1 MIIKDKKSISI
12 MTIAVGVTCIVII
25 YIANFILN

>member
-1 MIIKDKKSISI
+1 MKKDKKSISI
-12 MTIAVGVTCIVII
+12 MTIAVGVACIATI